1 VSIGEAL
8 AEARRRADLTVPEV
22 SQQTRIRE
30 TIINGIECDDYS
42 VCGGDLYVRGYI
54 RSIAQAVGADP
65 EPLIREYDTDQLAE
79 QPDADGWAEP
89 ATPARKRRRLRLSWI
104 AALALVWLGIAA
116 YNLIAGQF
124 NTTNGTSSA
133 TAHPATHQP
142 VAVGTQAPPAPSPT
156 APATPASPATPAT
169 PGSAVRTLTPASVA
183 AFNPS
188 GGQGDHSD
196 LAHLAI
202 DGDPATAWH
211 TDWYATAHFGN
222 LYPGTGLL
230 VDMGRP
236 ATITAAR
243 IRLGH
248 AQGAGFQLRVGTA
261 PAMADLSPVAHA
273 ADAGGVVRL
282 RLAAPAHGR
291 YVLIWFTSLPANQ
304 SGTFQVSVYSLRL
317 EGPA

>member
-1 VSIGEAL
+1 MSIGEAL
-8 AEARRRADLTVPEV
+8 AEARRRADLTVTEV
-22 SQQTRIRE
+22 SRQTRVRE
-30 TIINGIECDDYS
+30 TIISGIEGDDYS
-42 VCGGDLYVRGYI
+42 ACGGDLYVRGYI
-54 RSIAQAVGADP
+54 RTIAQAVGTDP
-65 EPLIREYDTDQLAE
+65 EPLIREYDTDQRAA

-89 ATPARKRRRLRLSWI
+89 VTPPRKRRRLRLSWI
-104 AALALVWLGIAA
+104 VALVLVWLGIGA
-116 YNLIAGQF
+116 YNLLAGQF
-124 NTTNGTSSA
+124 NTTNATP
-133 TAHPATHQP
+133 TAHPATHPP
-142 VAVGTQAPPAPSPT
+142 VAAGTGAPQAPSPA
-156 APATPASPATPAT
+156 APATPTSPASPAT
-169 PGSAVRTLTPASVA
+169 PGSAVRTLTPASAA
-183 AFNPS
+183 AFNPAS
-188 GGQGDHSD
+188 AAQGDHAD

-202 DGDPATAWH
+202 DADPATAWH

-236 ATITAAR
+236 ATITAAQ

-261 PAMADLSPVAHA
+261 PAMAHLPPVAREAH
-273 ADAGGVVRL
+273 AGGVVRL

-291 YVLIWFTSLPANQ
+291 YVLIWFTSLPPDQ